1 MTPDQFH
8 ALAMTTGL
16 SAQDYKERDETIIR
30 MRVEEKKTLD
40 QIARPV
46 WTSPRENKTN
56 HSQG

>member
-16 SAQDYKERDETIIR
+16 SAQDYKERNETIIR

-40 QIARPV
+40 QIC
-46 WTSPRENKTN
+46 
-56 HSQG
+56 